1 MRCASLIDRQP
12 HPWVDDKP
20 FLLWEIGMKT
30 ILEHWADHLYETNH
44 RMILWL
50 DEIDSRVLNFVNGT
64 FPLYRNV
71 TIRIGVPE
79 GSMEC
84 CTFIDADGNI
94 VLKPGS
100 ELIRYL
106 PAQPAAQTWF
116 KLVTKW
122 LEKLRDKGSVAPE
135 LEREIQPGVFAGH
148 HCRISRGTEFI
159 GPCWIGS
166 GCEINGARIG
176 PHAVIG
182 ENAIVSRG
190 TTVAQSYVLRDTFV
204 GGNLSLRGVV
214 AGNGKLLDHQTAVMT
229 SIYDRSMLSVLPA

>member
-12 HPWVDDKP
+12 HPWVDDQP

-79 GSMEC
+79 GAMEC

-94 VLKPGS
+94 VLRPGA
-100 ELIRYL
+100 ELMRYL
-106 PAQPAAQTWF
+106 PAQPASRTWF
-116 KLVTKW
+116 RLVGKW
-122 LEKLRDKGSVAPE
+122 LGNLRDKGSAVPE
-135 LEREIQPGVFAGH
+135 LEREIQPGVFVGH
-148 HCRISRGTEFI
+148 HCRIAHGTEFI
-159 GPCWIGS
+159 APCWIGS
-166 GCEINGARIG
+166 GSEISAARIG
-176 PHAVIG
+176 PGAVIG
-182 ENAIVSRG
+182 ENSIVSHG
-190 TTVAQSYVLRDTFV
+190 TTVADSYVLRNTFV
-204 GGNLSLRGVV
+204 GRHLTLGGVV
-214 AGNGKLLDHQTAVMT
+214 AGNGKLLDHQTAVT
-229 SIYDRSMLSVLPA
+229 TAIYDRTILSVLPA